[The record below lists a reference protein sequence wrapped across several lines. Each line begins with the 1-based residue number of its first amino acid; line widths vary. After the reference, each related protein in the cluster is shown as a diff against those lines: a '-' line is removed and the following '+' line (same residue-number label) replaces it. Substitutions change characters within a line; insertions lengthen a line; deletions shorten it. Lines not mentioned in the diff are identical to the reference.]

1 LTPIVLDAS
10 AGVELA
16 LQTPIGRQLQV
27 KLPVGAVSWVPEHYF
42 VEAAAVL
49 RRLEL
54 RGTYDE
60 ARVQLAMDRLLAA
73 PVRRVS
79 VRPLV
84 AEGWQLRHNLTVA
97 DALYV
102 VVAKH
107 LNAPLV
113 TTDNKLA
120 AAPTLP
126 VATITP

>member
-1 LTPIVLDAS
+1 MTPIVLDAS

-60 ARVQLAMDRLLAA
+60 VRIQLAMERLLAA

>member
-60 ARVQLAMDRLLAA
+60 VRIQLAMERLLAA

>member
-1 LTPIVLDAS
+1 MTPIVLDAS

-27 KLPVGAVSWVPEHYF
+27 KLPAGAVSWVPEHYF

-60 ARVQLAMDRLLAA
+60 VRVQLAMERLVAA

-79 VRPLV
+79 IRPLV

>member
-1 LTPIVLDAS
+1 MSRIVLDAS

-16 LQTPIGRQLQV
+16 LQTPIGRRLQV
-27 KLPVGAVSWVPEHYF
+27 KLPAGAVTWVPEHYF

-54 RGTYDE
+54 HGTYDVL
-60 ARVQLAMDRLLAA
+60 RINLALDRLLAA

-79 VRPLV
+79 IRPLV
-84 AEGWQLRHNLTVA
+84 SEGWQLRHNLTLA

-102 VVAKH
+102 VVAEH

-113 TTDNKLA
+113 TTDRKLA
-120 AAPTLP
+120 TTPTLP
-126 VATITP
+126 VPTITP

>member
-1 LTPIVLDAS
+1 M
-10 AGVELA
+10 E
-16 LQTPIGRQLQV
+16 
-27 KLPVGAVSWVPEHYF
+27 
-42 VEAAAVL
+42 
-49 RRLEL
+49 
-54 RGTYDE
+54 
-60 ARVQLAMDRLLAA
+60 RLLAA

>member
-16 LQTPIGRQLQV
+16 LRTPIGRRLHV
-27 KLPVGAVSWVPEHYF
+27 KLPAGAVTWVPEHYF

-54 RGTYDE
+54 HGTYDVV
-60 ARVQLAMDRLLAA
+60 RVQLALDRLLAA

-79 VRPLV
+79 IRPLV

-97 DALYV
+97 DALYI

-113 TTDNKLA
+113 TTDSKLA